1 MRERQRY
8 VVAGGS
14 GLIGSALTAELVADG
29 HEVVVLSRS
38 AADPPPAGN
47 PRSVGW
53 DGRSLGAWA
62 AEIDGAAAV
71 INLAGANLAGGRWT
85 AARKRRLRSS
95 RLEPTRAL
103 VEAMAAA
110 RSRPRVLIQ
119 ASGADYYGADGDE
132 RLDEEAP
139 PGRGF
144 LAELCREWE
153 AASAPAADLGVR
165 RAVARSAMVLA
176 REGGALAKMLPAF
189 RLGVGGPV
197 GDGRQPFPWIHIAD
211 EVAAIRFLADDERA
225 EGPFNLAAP
234 EPPDNREFS
243 RALGRALGRPA
254 VVRLPA
260 FALRLALGEL
270 ADVLLGGGRVVPRR
284 LIDLGF
290 RFRHAWLDDALAD
303 LVGGR

>member
-1 MRERQRY
+1 
-8 VVAGGS
+8 
-14 GLIGSALTAELVADG
+14 
-29 HEVVVLSRS
+29 
-38 AADPPPAGN
+38 
-47 PRSVGW
+47 
-53 DGRSLGAWA
+53 
-62 AEIDGAAAV
+62 
-71 INLAGANLAGGRWT
+71 
-85 AARKRRLRSS
+85 
-95 RLEPTRAL
+95 
-103 VEAMAAA
+103 
-110 RSRPRVLIQ
+110 
-119 ASGADYYGADGDE
+119 
-132 RLDEEAP
+132 
-139 PGRGF
+139 
-144 LAELCREWE
+144 
-153 AASAPAADLGVR
+153 
-165 RAVARSAMVLA
+165 MVLA